1 MDRRMH
7 PHVLSDRSPLTST
20 RWKPWLA
27 VVMTLIGG
35 SIGLMFLGRIRRG
48 ILWCCMHQ
56 AWHWIY
62 VLWIVYGR
70 PNRLIFCGLLIFFPV
85 LWLARVLD
93 TYTIACKPIS
103 EPRRWYQRWYLYLAA
118 LLVGMIA
125 WDMFI
130 ELNHA
135 YFSDVFL
142 VPMRA
147 MAKTVLPEDRIIVTK
162 SPSNPIGVEH
172 GDIVVFRTGSLEKP
186 TLVTMRVVGLP
197 GDRLR
202 MEDRQLY
209 RNGKAVDESAYAYYS
224 GPSRSMKLDSFP
236 ETTVPEETYFV
247 LGDNRNLAKDSR
259 IHGPVSFQLHY
270 GSAVYVYWSIFQSM
284 SDAPE
289 KPQITTGP
297 LRWDRI
303 GLPLK

>member
-1 MDRRMH
+1 MH
-7 PHVLSDRSPLTST
+7 PHVLSDCSPLPSA

-56 AWHWIY
+56 FWHWMYI
-62 VLWIVYGR
+62 LWIVYGR
-70 PNRLIFCGLLIFFPV
+70 PNRLIFCGLLTLFPV

-93 TYTIACKPIS
+93 TYSIACKPTS
-103 EPRRWYQRWYLYLAA
+103 APKRWYQRWYLYLAA
-118 LLVGMIA
+118 LMVGMFA

-130 ELNHA
+130 QINHA

-147 MAKTVLPEDRIIVTK
+147 MARTILPEDRIIVTK
-162 SPSNPIGVEH
+162 SPSNPVGLKH
-172 GDIVVFRTGSLEKP
+172 GDIVVFRAGSADNAPLF
-186 TLVTMRVVGLP
+186 TMRVVGLP

-202 MEDRQLY
+202 MENRQLY
-209 RNGKAVDESAYAYYS
+209 RNGEAVDESAYAHFS
-224 GPSRSMKLDSFP
+224 GPSRSPKWDEFA
-236 ETTVPEETYFV
+236 EITVPDKTYYV
-247 LGDNRNLAKDSR
+247 LGDHRNLAMDSR
-259 IHGPVSFQLHY
+259 LRGPVPFHLHY
-270 GSAVYVYWSIFQSM
+270 GSAVYVYWSVFRNM
-284 SDAPE
+284 SDAPD
-289 KPQITTGP
+289 KAQITTGP

>member
-1 MDRRMH
+1 MH
-7 PHVLSDRSPLTST
+7 PHALSDCTPIPSA

-35 SIGLMFLGRIRRG
+35 SLGLMFLGRIRRG

-56 AWHWIY
+56 VWHWIY

-93 TYTIACKPIS
+93 TYTIACKKTTA
-103 EPRRWYQRWYLYLAA
+103 PRRWYQRWYLYLAA
-118 LLVGMIA
+118 LLAGMIV
-125 WDMFI
+125 WDIFI
-130 ELNHA
+130 EINHA

-162 SPSNPIGVEH
+162 SPSNPVGVKH
-172 GDIVVFRTGSLEKP
+172 GEIVVFRTLSGEDLI
-186 TLVTMRVVGLP
+186 LVTMRVVGLP
-197 GDRLR
+197 GDVLR
-202 MEDRQLY
+202 MENRQLY
-209 RNGKAVDESAYAYYS
+209 RNGEAVDESAYAYYS
-224 GPSRSMKLDSFP
+224 GPSPSPQKDAFP
-236 ETTVPEETYFV
+236 EILIPEGTYYV
-247 LGDNRNLAKDSR
+247 LGDNRNLAMDSR
-259 IHGPVSFQLHY
+259 KYGPVSFQSHY
-270 GSAVYVYWSIFQSM
+270 GSAVYVYWSIFESM
-284 SDAPE
+284 SDAPDQP
-289 KPQITTGP
+289 KTTTGP